1 MPRSAYVTRF
11 QAVGRT
17 PRIDTAEPDRSIGF
31 LVKRCG
37 VLMTR
42 VAARRFESEPISF
55 MQWNVLATLSRYEHI
70 SATMLSDEIG
80 YDIGALTR
88 IVDGLASEGL
98 VRRER
103 SKRDRRAV
111 EIALTSHGRGRLQG
125 GTRVLVDLLNEL
137 AAPYTRREW
146 ETLIRLMQRL
156 LLRLQQAEAQEQ
168 ARARP
173 APVAPGGAPR
183 RARLREA

>member
-1 MPRSAYVTRF
+1 MPRSAYVP
-11 QAVGRT
+11 QSQPDSRT
-17 PRIDTAEPDRSIGF
+17 SRIDAAEPDRSIGF

-37 VLMTR
+37 VLMAR
-42 VAARRFESEPISF
+42 VAARRFGSEPISF
-55 MQWNVLATLSRYEHI
+55 MRWTVLATLGRYEHL

-88 IVDGLASEGL
+88 IVDSLETEGL

-111 EIALTSHGRGRLQG
+111 EIALTSQGRGQLQG
-125 GTRVLVDLLNEL
+125 GKRVLVNLLTEL
-137 AAPYTRREW
+137 ATPYTRREW

-156 LLRLQQAEAQEQ
+156 LLRLQQAETHEQ
-168 ARARP
+168 AREPP
-173 APVAPGGAPR
+173 APE
-183 RARLREA
+183 RARRRPPRTTPEA